1 MSLFSLM
8 RLFTIRFRMLSAI
21 AVVLGLLGMLG
32 GAGMFGMLRIQSMSG
47 DFMVHEFA
55 EVKELGELR
64 GALGAIRL
72 HEKDM
77 IIQQGNADAV
87 KQAHTR
93 WLASLEEAKKV
104 ASQFTQGAEDKDN
117 AVARSLVQR
126 LDSYREQF
134 AGVARQLEA
143 GGVDLASMA
152 SGAGGKAVAEA
163 EAADK
168 LLQEL
173 GAILQDEV
181 RASMKEQEQA
191 GTQTKWLFGLAVL
204 VTVAVVGPLT
214 WLNMIAICKPWPRR
228 SAWRWPLRG
237 ATCRSASIPAER
249 TRRPTCSARWPKCS
263 AA

>member
-32 GAGMFGMLRIQSMSG
+32 GAGMFGMFRIQSMSG
-47 DFMVHEFA
+47 DFVAHEFA

-104 ASQFTQGAEDKDN
+104 ANQFTQGAEDKDN

-143 GGVDLASMA
+143 GG
-152 SGAGGKAVAEA
+152 
-163 EAADK
+163 
-168 LLQEL
+168 
-173 GAILQDEV
+173 
-181 RASMKEQEQA
+181 
-191 GTQTKWLFGLAVL
+191 GTWPPWPA
-204 VTVAVVGPLT
+204 VTVARR
-214 WLNMIAICKPWPRR
+214 WPRWKR
-228 SAWRWPLRG
+228 LTSC
-237 ATCRSASIPAER
+237 CRSWGPFCR
-249 TRRPTCSARWPKCS
+249 TRSGHR
-263 AA
+263 

>member
-1 MSLFSLM
+1 
-8 RLFTIRFRMLSAI
+8 
-21 AVVLGLLGMLG
+21 
-32 GAGMFGMLRIQSMSG
+32 
-47 DFMVHEFA
+47 MVHEFA

-143 GGVDLASMA
+143 GGGGLGLHGQRRRWQGGGRGG
-152 SGAGGKAVAEA
+152 SG
-163 EAADK
+163 
-168 LLQEL
+168 
-173 GAILQDEV
+173 
-181 RASMKEQEQA
+181 
-191 GTQTKWLFGLAVL
+191 
-204 VTVAVVGPLT
+204 
-214 WLNMIAICKPWPRR
+214 
-228 SAWRWPLRG
+228 
-237 ATCRSASIPAER
+237 
-249 TRRPTCSARWPKCS
+249 
-263 AA
+263 